1 MSRNTALMCKTK
13 YLSSCSNKSLVVYQ
27 ITFKFWRLDWL
38 LRLSLRDFI
47 LILNYVFMCICV
59 GLLWTWLHLF
69 MGPEEGIRHRELA
82 LSPLVTL
89 PAMGP
94 GKWTLSSAKACVGSS
109 FQLLKIFFQEFL
121 NHFYLLNFKMFT
133 ETFFLISVSSSR
145 FPPFISPPLG
155 KQKGVDGNPWTLKL
169 YCSRR
174 VEETVA
180 LKFKCLVWM
189 APIFLRDRADVR
201 YEQATFI

>member
-1 MSRNTALMCKTK
+1 MYLCGAFMDMIAFIHGSRRGHQTPWAGIVA
-13 YLSSCSNKSLVVYQ
+13 SCDPTCHGSWEMNSVLCKSLCR
-27 ITFKFWRLDWL
+27 IIFPAAE
-38 LRLSLRDFI
+38 DF
-47 LILNYVFMCICV
+47 
-59 GLLWTWLHLF
+59 
-69 MGPEEGIRHRELA
+69 
-82 LSPLVTL
+82 
-89 PAMGP
+89 
-94 GKWTLSSAKACVGSS
+94 
-109 FQLLKIFFQEFL
+109 FFQEFP